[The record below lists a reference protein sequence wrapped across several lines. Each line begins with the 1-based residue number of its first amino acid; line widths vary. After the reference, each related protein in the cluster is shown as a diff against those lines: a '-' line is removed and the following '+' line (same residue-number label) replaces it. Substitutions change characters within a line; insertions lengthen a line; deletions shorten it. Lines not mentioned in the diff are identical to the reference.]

1 MTCEWGGDSNGKK
14 GLSLALLLLL
24 TVPAIAQQKMRDV
37 ISTMPDSLI
46 PYLSEN
52 NRLDMID
59 FKEANMKAEVHNAF
73 EGKTELM
80 VLTDSYA
87 SITLN
92 EAHRLQLRL
101 LDVAAPASLHRSIAV
116 SKSYASSILMAAIFT
131 TVRCASSRC
140 AGDSCPP
147 TVMFRCLL
155 RRSLPNFP
163 TSSLRCYSTSS
174 TISMHRQQKSRNVP
188 RGCK

>member
-1 MTCEWGGDSNGKK
+1 MVKK

-24 TVPAIAQQKMRDV
+24 TVPAIAQQKMCDV

-59 FKEANMKAEVHNAF
+59 FKEANMKAEVHNAL

-101 LDVAAPASLHRSIAV
+101 LDVAAPV
-116 SKSYASSILMAAIFT
+116 
-131 TVRCASSRC
+131 
-140 AGDSCPP
+140 DSCQQILCVVDTYGRDIHDSSVRFFSLRWRQLP
-147 TVMFRCLL
+147 TDRYV
-155 RRSLPNFP
+155 SLPATTFTAELSDQQP
-163 TSSLRCYSTSS
+163 TLLLNVLDYLDAPATEE
-174 TISMHRQQKSRNVP
+174 QKRSEGLQTNL
-188 RGCK
+188 KWTDDTFK